1 MVSEKMYGL
10 GTKKSTIRTIFEYG
24 RKRAAEVG
32 EENIYDFS
40 LGNPNVPAPA
50 CINQAIIDVVKEM
63 DSCALH
69 GYTVAPGDPVVR
81 DTIAKSINRRFGTD
95 FEAKNLFMTSG
106 AAAAITIC
114 FKALA
119 QDGDEFM
126 TFAPYF
132 PEYGCFVDSV
142 GAKLK
147 VVPANTADFQIQFDK
162 FEEMLTPN
170 TKAII
175 VNSPNNPSG
184 VVYSEETIKRLVSI
198 LEKKQEEY
206 GHPIFIIS
214 DEPYRELVYG
224 GLEVPYL
231 PKYYNNTLVCYSW
244 SKSFSL
250 PGERIGYIAVPNQV
264 ADFGK
269 VYGAIAG
276 AARVLTHVNASS
288 LFQRVVA
295 RCVDEPSDV
304 SAYEKNGTILY
315 NGLIEAG
322 FTCQK
327 PQGAF
332 YLFPKALE
340 EDDYAFCERAKKYDL
355 LLVPGTDFGCPGYF
369 RAAYCIK
376 RETIE
381 KSLTAF
387 KKLAEE
393 YRK

>member
-1 MVSEKMYGL
+1 MVSEAMYGL

-50 CINQAIIDVVKEM
+50 CINQTIIDVVKEM

-69 GYTVAPGDPVVR
+69 GYTVAPGDPAVR
-81 DTIAKSINRRFGTD
+81 ETIAKSINRRFGTS
-95 FEAKNLFMTSG
+95 FAGKNLFMTSG

-114 FKALA
+114 FKALNR
-119 QDGDEFM
+119 DNDEFIA
-126 TFAPYF
+126 FAPYF
-132 PEYGCFVDSV
+132 PEYGCFVESV
-142 GAKLK
+142 GACLK
-147 VVPANTADFQIQFDK
+147 VVPANTEDFQIQFDK
-162 FEEMLTPN
+162 FEEMLTPK
-170 TKAII
+170 TKAVI

-184 VVYSEETIKRLVSI
+184 VVYSEETIKKLTAI

-224 GLEVPYL
+224 GLTVPYL
-231 PKYYNNTLVCYSW
+231 TKYYKNTLVCYSW

-250 PGERIGYIAVPNQV
+250 PGERIGYIVVPDEV
-264 ADFGK
+264 ADFGR

-295 RCVDEPSDV
+295 KCVDEPSDV
-304 SAYEKNGTILY
+304 SAYEENGNILY

-340 EDDYAFCERAKKYDL
+340 EDDYAFCEKARKYDL

-376 RETIE
+376 KETIE
-381 KSLTAF
+381 KSLAAF

-393 YRK
+393 YK